1 MTLHHHHTT
10 IATTNK
16 RTAKVPGMLDE
27 SEMAEGNHPQ
37 TITLQSKTAIEQQT
51 TPEDKFQHRPVRT
64 FQRHRHQLMEQMN
77 GGE

>member
-10 IATTNK
+10 IATTIK

-37 TITLQSKTAIEQQT
+37 TINLQSKPANGQQT
-51 TPEDKFQHRPVRT
+51 TLEDKFQHRPVRT
-64 FQRHRHQLMEQMN
+64 FQRHQHQLMAADERR
-77 GGE
+77 